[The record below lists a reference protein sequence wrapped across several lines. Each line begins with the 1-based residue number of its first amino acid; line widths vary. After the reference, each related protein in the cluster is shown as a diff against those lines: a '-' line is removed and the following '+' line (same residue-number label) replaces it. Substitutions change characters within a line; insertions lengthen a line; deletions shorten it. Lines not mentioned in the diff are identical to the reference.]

1 MRNEELSK
9 RYGTKHISAFVKKLK
24 NTSVILSIG
33 IVLCTATVLTTTP
46 QRAFSLTFGPV
57 SNLSNDSDQS
67 QAPVVVKSGNK
78 VYVAWS
84 NQDEDIFFKKSIDKG
99 ATFGPTK
106 NLSNDPSFSADP
118 RMAASGNSVYV
129 VWEGEG
135 PSGDQDVFSVAS
147 TDSGENFGSP
157 INLSNNPRTSE
168 NPKIAASGSN
178 VYVAWADESP
188 GNFEVLFKRS
198 TDSGASFDS
207 TKNLSNNPPDSL
219 SPKIKAS
226 GNNVYV
232 IWDDESTVGV
242 STDVFYKRSTNNGA
256 SFGSI
261 KNLSGNNNAG
271 SGKIA
276 ISGKNVYVTWESV
289 VGGSDVFFKRSTDE
303 GASFGST
310 KNLSNN
316 PGQSEISRIS
326 ASGDKVYVIWS
337 DDTGI
342 PTGDCDRTADN
353 CDVFFR
359 ASNNKGA
366 SFGGNINLS
375 NNPEASYGSNVLSS
389 GKSVYVLWADATPG
403 NWDIFFRASN
413 NKGASFDD
421 AINVSDNSGDLRGL
435 DMSRKGNSAYV
446 VWADNTPGNDEILF
460 KKGH

>member
-1 MRNEELSK
+1 MRNKELSK
-9 RYGTKHISAFVKKLK
+9 RYGTKHISPFITKLK

-57 SNLSNDSDQS
+57 TNLSNDSDQS
-67 QAPVVVKSGNK
+67 LAPLVVKSGNK
-78 VYVAWS
+78 VYVVWE
-84 NQDEDIFFKKSIDKG
+84 DGDIFFKRSTDKG

-106 NLSNDPSFSADP
+106 NLSNDPSFNADP

-129 VWEGEG
+129 VWAGLG

-147 TDSGENFGSP
+147 TDGGKNFGSP

-168 NPKIAASGSN
+168 SPKIAASGGN

-198 TDSGASFDS
+198 TDSGASFES

-232 IWDDESTVGV
+232 VWDDESTLGV

-271 SGKIA
+271 AARIA
-276 ISGKNVYVTWESV
+276 ISGKNVYVAWESV

-316 PGQSEISRIS
+316 PGQSEQSRIG
-326 ASGDKVYVIWS
+326 ASGDNVYVIWS
-337 DDTGI
+337 DDTGV

-359 ASNNKGA
+359 ASDNKGA
-366 SFGGNINLS
+366 SFGGTINLS
-375 NNPEASYGSNVLSS
+375 NNPQASYSSNVLSS
-389 GKSVYVLWADATPG
+389 GNSVYVLWADATPG

-421 AINVSDNSGDLRGL
+421 TINVSDNSGDLRGV
-435 DMSRKGNSAYV
+435 DMSRKANNAYV